1 MKQISIAVC
10 AAVLCS
16 VLAAQTPAPKSMVG
30 TVSLFKADSAEIEV
44 KPDNGPAVAF
54 KVTADTMAQK
64 VAPGVTDLKK
74 AEPIKVTDVELGD
87 RVLATPEPG
96 TSNLRR
102 IVVMALTDIAKKN
115 EADKQDWTRRGIAGM
130 VTAKNGNEVTLKIR
144 TLGGESTAVVTVS
157 DKTTYKRYAP
167 DSVKF
172 ADAKVSKLGEVS
184 VGDQVRARGVKSE
197 DGLKVTAD
205 DVVFGTFV
213 TKAGAVTAVNLEG
226 REVTVK
232 DSATNK
238 PLVIKFTADSQ
249 LKKMPDMAAMMG
261 GMRGGMG
268 GGAGGGAGAG
278 TGAGMGAGM
287 GRGGPPAGMGGGGMP
302 PAAGA
307 SVGAPSGAARGAAPS
322 GMGGGMKG
330 MDINS
335 MLERMPLSKLEDL
348 KPGEML
354 VVSSTKGATKDQVT
368 AIMVLGNADSILQM
382 IAAQS
387 GGGRGSAIP
396 GASGMGGMMGGGG
409 MDALSGMGIG
419 GIM

>member
-1 MKQISIAVC
+1 VKICRLLEEMKQLSIAAC
-10 AAVLCS
+10 AAVWLCAMA
-16 VLAAQTPAPKSMVG
+16 VAQTPPPKSMVG
-30 TVSLFKADSAEIEV
+30 TVSLFKADTAEIEI

-54 KVTADTMAQK
+54 KVTADTVAQK

-74 AEPIKVTDVELGD
+74 AEAIKVTDVALGD
-87 RVLATPEPG
+87 RVLATAEPG
-96 TSNLRR
+96 TNDLRR
-102 IVVMALTDIAKKN
+102 IVVMSLTDIAKKN
-115 EADKQDWTRRGIAGM
+115 EADKMDWTRRGISGM
-130 VTAKNGNEVTLKIR
+130 VTAKSGNDVTLKIR
-144 TLGGESTAVVTVS
+144 TLGGESTAVVTVT

-172 ADAKVSKLGEVS
+172 ADAKGSKLGEVS

-205 DVVFGTFV
+205 DVVFGTFL
-213 TKAGAVTAVNLEG
+213 TKAGSITAVNLEAK
-226 REVTVK
+226 EVTVK
-232 DSATNK
+232 DLATNK
-238 PLVIKFTADSQ
+238 PLVIKFTTDSQ

-261 GMRGGMG
+261 GGGM
-268 GGAGGGAGAG
+268 A
-278 TGAGMGAGM
+278 AGM
-287 GRGGPPAGMGGGGMP
+287 GRGGAPAGMGGGMP
-302 PAAGA
+302 PAARGT
-307 SVGAPSGAARGAAPS
+307 APAGMGGGPPA

-348 KPGEML
+348 KPGEMV
-354 VVSSTKGATKDQVT
+354 VVSSTKGAAKDQVT
-368 AIMVLGNADSILQM
+368 AIMVLGNADAILQM

-387 GGGRGSAIP
+387 GGGRGGSPVP
-396 GASGMGGMMGGGG
+396 GASGMGGMMGGG